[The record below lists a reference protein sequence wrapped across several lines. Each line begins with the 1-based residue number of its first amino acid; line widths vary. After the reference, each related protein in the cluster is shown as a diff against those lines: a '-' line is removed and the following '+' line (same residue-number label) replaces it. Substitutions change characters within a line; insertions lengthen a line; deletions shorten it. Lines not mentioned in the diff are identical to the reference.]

1 MEKKSFRLSDVVP
14 NAKRDVDDELA
25 FHLDMRAREFM
36 EQGLPEGEARRRAE
50 ESFGDVAAIR
60 GDLSSERTER
70 NEARKRRELWTGFL
84 SDLRFALRSL
94 KHNKAFAIAAIA
106 TMALGIGANSAIFS
120 IVNNVLL
127 RPLPYA
133 SPDRL
138 VMLWG
143 KYPNYGRTS
152 LSLPDFV
159 DWRAQATSFEQVAAL
174 HGATFN
180 FLSGDEPVQLRAD
193 RVTANF
199 FDALGVRPMLGRA
212 FHADEEVG
220 GDDYVVVLEH
230 GFWQRQFASN
240 PAVIGSSIQLSGQP
254 YTVVGVAPPGFRFL
268 RDVDLWATARM
279 DTPNSNRRS
288 EYLLAFGRLEPGVG
302 VEQASAEIATIAQ
315 RLSEQYPATN
325 QNFRS
330 DVVTMHDEVVGTV
343 RPALI
348 VFAGAVGLVL
358 LIACANVANLLLAR
372 AAARE
377 REIAVRSALGASR
390 GRLVRQLLT
399 ESMVVGVVGGVLGL
413 LLAVWAVASLRASE
427 TSLLPRLG
435 EVRVDGLVILFSA
448 LLSILTGLVFG
459 LVPALRLSSG
469 KLHDAIKEGARGA
482 AGGGVA
488 RFRSTLVLAEVALA
502 VVLLVGAGLLI
513 RSFEKLNRVDTGFDP
528 RNVLT
533 YQVVF
538 PTSRYREVPALAPVY
553 DQLIERT
560 RQIPGVRGV
569 AVSNTLP
576 MLGAG
581 YVTFAIENHPFA
593 PRGPDTAPIDV
604 QPLTVSPDFLKVMGL
619 RLVRGRFI
627 QARDVD
633 GAGDVAVINTEM
645 VRLFFP
651 QDRDPVGMRVTFGN
665 PSSPDATWWTVVGV
679 VDVVAQEGV
688 SAKPY
693 AQIYLP
699 IAQAQRRGVFVSIRT
714 DGAPLAMASAAREA
728 LRTVDR
734 ELPMNDVATMEERVS
749 QNIAATRVS
758 VVVLSLFAALALT
771 LAAIGIYGVLAY
783 AVAQRTREIG
793 IRMALGASAP
803 SVRRLIVRQG
813 MTPAIIGLVA
823 GLLGAYFLTEL
834 MQKLLFGVEHTD
846 PATFLGVAAFLGA
859 VALGASYLPAR
870 RATRVAP
877 TEALR
882 YD

>member
-1 MEKKSFRLSDVVP
+1 MKKSFRLSDVVP
-14 NAKRDVDDELA
+14 NAKKDVDDEVA
-25 FHLDMRAREFM
+25 FHLEMRTREFM
-36 EQGLPEGEARRRAE
+36 EQGLPEAEARRRAE

-60 GDLSSERTER
+60 GGLRSERTER
-70 NEARKRRELWTGFL
+70 NEERGRRELWTGFA

-94 KHNKAFAIAAIA
+94 RHNKAFAIAAIA

-127 RPLPYA
+127 RPLPFA
-133 SPDRL
+133 QPDRL

-143 KYPNYGRTS
+143 MYPNYGRTS

-159 DWRAQATSFEQVAAL
+159 DWRAQARGFDAVAAV
-174 HGATFN
+174 HSTVFN
-180 FLSGDEPVQLRAD
+180 YIGGEEPVQLRAD

-199 FDALGVRPMLGRA
+199 FDALGVRPMLGRG
-212 FHADEEVG
+212 FRPDEEVG
-220 GDDYVVVLEH
+220 GDDYVVVLGH
-230 GFWQRQFASN
+230 GFWQRQFAAN
-240 PAVIGSSIQLSGQP
+240 PNIIGSSILLSGQP
-254 YTVVGVAPPGFRFL
+254 YTVIGVAPPGFRFM
-268 RDVDLWATARM
+268 RDVDLWAPARM

-288 EYLLAFGRLEPGVG
+288 EYLTAFGRLKPGMTLQQG
-302 VEQASAEIATIAQ
+302 AAEIATIAQ

-330 DVVTMHDEVVGTV
+330 EVVMMHDEVVGNV
-343 RPALI
+343 RPTLI

-390 GRLVRQLLT
+390 GRIVRQLLT
-399 ESMVVGVVGGVLGL
+399 ESLLVGVIGGGLGL
-413 LLAVWAVASLRASE
+413 LLATWAVMSLRASE

-435 EVRVDGLVILFSA
+435 EVRIDGLVILFSLVLA
-448 LLSILTGLVFG
+448 VVTGLVFG

-469 KLHDAIKEGARGA
+469 RLHDAIKEGARGA
-482 AGGGVA
+482 SGGAVA
-488 RFRSTLVLAEVALA
+488 RFRHALVLAEVALA

-538 PTSRYREVPALAPVY
+538 PSSRYSDVPALAATY
-553 DQLIERT
+553 DQIIQRT
-560 RQIPGVRGV
+560 KQVPGVRGV

-581 YVTFAIENHPFA
+581 YITFAIENHPFG
-593 PRGPDTAPIDV
+593 PRGPDSPPIDV
-604 QPLTVSPDFLKVMGL
+604 QPFTVSPEFLSVMGL
-619 RLVRGRFI
+619 RLVRGRFVE
-627 QARDVD
+627 ARDVA
-633 GAGDVAVINTEM
+633 GSGDVAVVNTEM
-645 VRLFFP
+645 VRQFFP
-651 QDRDPVGMRVTFGN
+651 QDRDPIGMRVTFGN
-665 PSSPDATWWTVVGV
+665 PNSPDAVWRTVVGV

-699 IAQAQRRGVFVSIRT
+699 IAQSQRRGVFVSIKT
-714 DGAPLAMASAAREA
+714 AADPLTVVSAAREA
-728 LRTVDR
+728 LRGVDR
-734 ELPMNDVATMEERVS
+734 ELPMNDVATMEQRVS
-749 QNIAATRVS
+749 KDIAATRVS
-758 VVVLSLFAALALT
+758 VVVLSVFAGLALT

-793 IRMALGASAP
+793 IRMALGASAG
-803 SVRRLIVRQG
+803 SVRSLIVRQG
-813 MTPAIIGLVA
+813 MTPAVIGLVA
-823 GLLGAYFLTEL
+823 GLLGAFFLTEL

-846 PATFLGVAAFLGA
+846 PATFAGVATFLAA

>member
-1 MEKKSFRLSDVVP
+1 MPKRSFRLSDVVP
-14 NAKRDVDDELA
+14 DARKDVDDELA
-25 FHLDMRAREFM
+25 FHLEMRTREFM
-36 EQGLPEGEARRRAE
+36 DQGFPEHEARRRAE
-50 ESFGDVAAIR
+50 ESFGDLAGIR
-60 GDLSSERTER
+60 GDLSSGRAHR
-70 NEARKRRELWTGFL
+70 NDARERRELWTGFMA
-84 SDLRFALRSL
+84 DLRFGLRSL
-94 KHNKAFAIAAIA
+94 KQNKAFAIAAVA

-120 IVNNVLL
+120 IVNSVLL

-133 SPDRL
+133 QPERL
-138 VMLWG
+138 AMLWG
-143 KYPNYGRTS
+143 MYPNYGRAT
-152 LSLPDFV
+152 LSLPDYL
-159 DWRAQATSFEQVAAL
+159 DWRAQTRSFESVAAV
-174 HGATFN
+174 HGTTFN
-180 FLSGDEPVQLRAD
+180 YMGGDEPVQLRAD

-199 FDALGVRPMLGRA
+199 FDVLGVRPMLGRG
-212 FHADEEVG
+212 FVADEDAG
-220 GDDYVVVLEH
+220 GDDYVVVLDH

-240 PAVIGSSIQLSGQP
+240 PNIVGSSILLSAQP
-254 YTVVGVAPPGFRFL
+254 YTVVGVAAPGFRFF
-268 RDVDLWATARM
+268 RDVDLWATARL
-279 DTPNSNRRS
+279 DAPNSSRRS
-288 EYLLAFGRLEPGVG
+288 EYLTAFGRMRPGVTLA
-302 VEQASAEIATIAQ
+302 QASAEIATIAQ

-325 QNFRS
+325 ENFHS
-330 DVVTMHDEVVGTV
+330 EVVAMHEEVVGAV

-399 ESMVVGVVGGVLGL
+399 ESTLVGIIGGTFGLVL
-413 LLAVWAVASLRASE
+413 AIWAVASLRASE

-435 EVRVDGLVILFSA
+435 ELRVDTRIIVFSLALSLV
-448 LLSILTGLVFG
+448 TGVLFG
-459 LVPALRLSSG
+459 LAPALRLASG

-488 RFRSTLVLAEVALA
+488 RFRSMLVLAEVALA

-533 YQVVF
+533 YQVGF
-538 PTSRYREVPALAPVY
+538 PASRYRDVPALATMY
-553 DQLIERT
+553 EQIIERT
-560 RQIPGVRGV
+560 RRIPGVRSV

-581 YVTFAIENHPFA
+581 YITFAVENHPFG
-593 PRGPDTAPIDV
+593 PRGPDSPPIDV
-604 QPLTVSPDFLKVMGL
+604 QPLTVSPEYLDVMSL

-627 QARDVD
+627 EPRDVD
-633 GAGDVAVINTEM
+633 GAGDVAVVNTEM

-651 QDRDPVGMRVTFGN
+651 RDRDPVGMRVTFGN
-665 PSSPDATWWTVVGV
+665 PNSPDANWWTVVGV

-693 AQIYLP
+693 SQIYLP
-699 IAQAQRRGVFVSIRT
+699 IAQAQRRGIYVSIRT
-714 DGAPLAMASAAREA
+714 DGEPLALTSAAREA
-728 LRTVDR
+728 LRAVDR

-758 VVVLSLFAALALT
+758 VVVLSVFAALALT
-771 LAAIGIYGVLAY
+771 LAVIGIYGVLAY

-793 IRMALGASAP
+793 IRMALGASAG

-813 MTPAIIGLVA
+813 MRPAGIGLVV

-834 MQKLLFGVEHTD
+834 MQKLLFGVQHTD
-846 PATFLGVAAFLGA
+846 PTTFFGVAAFLGV
-859 VALGASYLPAR
+859 VAFGASYLPAR

>member
-1 MEKKSFRLSDVVP
+1 MKKSFRLSDVVP
-14 NAKRDVDDELA
+14 DAKRDVDDEVA
-25 FHLDMRAREFM
+25 FHLEMRAREYM
-36 EQGLPEGEARRRAE
+36 EQGLSEAEARRRAE

-60 GDLSSERTER
+60 GDLRSGRADR
-70 NEARKRRELWTGFL
+70 NDARERREWWTGFM
-84 SDLRFALRSL
+84 SDLRFAVRALRT
-94 KHNKAFAIAAIA
+94 NKAFAVAAIA

-120 IVNNVLL
+120 IVNSVLL

-133 SPDRL
+133 QPERL

-143 KYPNYGRTS
+143 LYPNYGRTS

-159 DWRAQATSFEQVAAL
+159 DWRAQARSFDAVGAV

-180 FLSGDEPVQLRAD
+180 YLSGEEPMQLRAD

-199 FDALGVRPMLGRA
+199 FEALGIRPMLGRA
-212 FHADEEVG
+212 FRPDEEI
-220 GDDYVVVLEH
+220 GDDDFVVVLGY
-230 GFWQRQFASN
+230 GFWQRQFAGD
-240 PAVIGSSIQLSGQP
+240 PTVVGRSILLSGQP
-254 YTVVGVAPPGFRFL
+254 FTVIGVAPPGFRFM
-268 RDVDLWATARM
+268 RDVDLWAPARM
-279 DTPNSNRRS
+279 DTPNANRRS
-288 EYLLAFGRLEPGVG
+288 EYLTAFGRLKRDVTLQQG
-302 VEQASAEIATIAQ
+302 ATEIATIAG

-330 DVVTMHDEVVGTV
+330 AVVMMHDEVVGNV
-343 RPALI
+343 RPTLV

-390 GRLVRQLLT
+390 GRIVRQLLT
-399 ESMVVGVVGGVLGL
+399 ESMLVGIIGGSLGL
-413 LLAVWAVASLRASE
+413 LLAAWAVMSLRTSE

-435 EVRVDGLVILFSA
+435 EVRVDGVVIVFSA
-448 LLSILTGLVFG
+448 LLSIVTGLVFG

-469 KLHDAIKEGARGA
+469 RLHEAIKEGARGA
-482 AGGGVA
+482 AGGAVA
-488 RFRSTLVLAEVALA
+488 RFRHALVLAEVALA

-528 RNVLT
+528 RSVLT

-538 PTSRYREVPALAPVY
+538 PSSRYRDVPALAPVY
-553 DQLIERT
+553 DQILART
-560 RQIPGVRGV
+560 KQIPGVRGV

-581 YVTFAIENHPFA
+581 YITFAIENVPFA
-593 PRGPDTAPIDV
+593 PRGPDSPPIDV
-604 QPLTVSPDFLKVMGL
+604 QPLTVSPDYLNVMGL
-619 RLVRGRFI
+619 RLVRGRFVES
-627 QARDVD
+627 RDVD
-633 GAGDVAVINTEM
+633 GAGDVAVVNTEM

-651 QDRDPVGMRVTFGN
+651 PDRDPIGMRVTFGDPN
-665 PSSPDATWWTVVGV
+665 NPDASWWTVVGV

-688 SAKPY
+688 SAKAY
-693 AQIYLP
+693 SQIYLP
-699 IAQAQRRGVFVSIRT
+699 IAQAQRRGVFVSLRT
-714 DGAPLAMASAAREA
+714 AGDPLAVTSAAREA
-728 LRTVDR
+728 LRAVDR
-734 ELPMNDVATMEERVS
+734 ELPMNDVVTMEQRVS
-749 QNIAATRVS
+749 KDIAATRVS
-758 VVVLSLFAALALT
+758 VVVLSIFASLALT

-793 IRMALGASAP
+793 IRMALGASAR
-803 SVRRLIVRQG
+803 SVRALIVRQG
-813 MTPAIIGLVA
+813 MMPAIIGLAA

-834 MQKLLFGVEHTD
+834 MQKILFGVEPTD
-846 PATFLGVAAFLGA
+846 PATFVGVAAFLAA

>member
-1 MEKKSFRLSDVVP
+1 MKKSFRLSDVVP
-14 NAKRDVDDELA
+14 DAKKDVDDEVS
-25 FHLDMRAREFM
+25 FHLEMRAREYM
-36 EQGLPEGEARRRAE
+36 EQGLTEAEARRRAE

-60 GDLSSERTER
+60 GDLRSGRVER
-70 NEARKRRELWTGFL
+70 NDARERREWWTGL
-84 SDLRFALRSL
+84 TSDVRFALRSL
-94 KHNKAFAIAAIA
+94 RSNKAFAIAAIA

-133 SPDRL
+133 QPDRL

-143 KYPNYGRTS
+143 MYPNYGRSS
-152 LSLPDFV
+152 LSLPDFL
-159 DWRAQATSFEQVAAL
+159 DWRAQARGFDAVAAV
-174 HGATFN
+174 HGTTFN
-180 FLSGDEPVQLRAD
+180 YLSGEEPVQLRAD

-199 FDALGVRPMLGRA
+199 FDALGVRPMLGRP
-212 FHADEEVG
+212 FRPDEEIG
-220 GDDYVVVLEH
+220 EDDFVVVL
-230 GFWQRQFASN
+230 GYNFWQRQFAGD
-240 PAVIGSSIQLSGQP
+240 PRVVGSSILLSGQP
-254 YTVVGVAPPGFRFL
+254 HTVIGVAPPGFRFM
-268 RDVDLWATARM
+268 RDVDLWAPARM
-279 DTPNSNRRS
+279 DTPNANRRS
-288 EYLLAFGRLEPGVG
+288 EYLTAFGRLTGGVTLRQG
-302 VEQASAEIATIAQ
+302 AAEIATIAQ

-325 QNFRS
+325 RNFRS
-330 DVVTMHDEVVGTV
+330 SVVMMHEEVVGNV
-343 RPALI
+343 RPTLL

-390 GRLVRQLLT
+390 GRIIRQLLT
-399 ESMVVGVVGGVLGL
+399 ESLLVGIIGGALGL
-413 LLAVWAVASLRASE
+413 LLASWAVMSLRASG
-427 TSLLPRLG
+427 TALLPRLA
-435 EVRVDGLVILFSA
+435 EVRVDGVVIAFSA
-448 LLSILTGLVFG
+448 LLSIVTGLVFG
-459 LVPALRLSSG
+459 LVPAMRLSSG
-469 KLHDAIKEGARGA
+469 QLHDAIKEGARGA
-482 AGGGVA
+482 AGGAVA
-488 RFRSTLVLAEVALA
+488 RFRHALVLAEVALA

-538 PTSRYREVPALAPVY
+538 PTSRYPEVAALTSQY
-553 DQLIERT
+553 DQIIGRT
-560 RQIPGVRGV
+560 KQIPGVHGV

-581 YVTFAIENHPFA
+581 YVTFAIENHPLG
-593 PRGPDTAPIDV
+593 PRGPDSPPIDV
-604 QPLTVSPDFLKVMGL
+604 QPLTVSPEYSSVMGL
-619 RLVRGRFI
+619 RLTKGRFVEP
-627 QARDVD
+627 RDVD
-633 GAGDVAVINTEM
+633 GAGDVAVVNTEM

-651 QDRDPVGMRVTFGN
+651 PDRDPIGMRVTFGN
-665 PSSPDATWWTVVGV
+665 PTSPDADWWTVVGV

-688 SAKPY
+688 SARPY
-693 AQIYLP
+693 SQIYLP

-714 DGAPLAMASAAREA
+714 ERDPLAVVSAARDA
-728 LRTVDR
+728 LRGVDR
-734 ELPMNDVATMEERVS
+734 ELPMNDVATMEQRVS
-749 QNIAATRVS
+749 KDVAATRVS
-758 VVVLSLFAALALT
+758 VFVLSIFAALALT

-793 IRMALGASAP
+793 IRMALGASAG
-803 SVRRLIVRQG
+803 SVRGLIVRQG
-813 MTPAIIGLVA
+813 MMPAAIGLAA

-834 MQKLLFGVEHTD
+834 MQKILFGVEHTD
-846 PATFLGVAAFLGA
+846 PATFVGVAAFLAA

>member
-1 MEKKSFRLSDVVP
+1 MKKSFRLSDVVP
-14 NAKRDVDDELA
+14 DAKKDVDDEVA
-25 FHLDMRAREFM
+25 FHLEMRAREYM
-36 EQGLPEGEARRRAE
+36 EQGLPEAEARRRAE

-60 GDLSSERTER
+60 GDLRSGRADR
-70 NEARKRRELWTGFL
+70 NDARERREWWTGFM

-94 KHNKAFAIAAIA
+94 RSNKAFAVAAIA

-133 SPDRL
+133 QPDRL

-143 KYPNYGRTS
+143 LYPNYGRTS

-159 DWRAQATSFEQVAAL
+159 DWRAQAGSFDAVAAV
-174 HGATFN
+174 HSATFN
-180 FLSGDEPVQLRAD
+180 YIGGEEPVQLRAD

-212 FHADEEVG
+212 FRADEETG
-220 GDDYVVVLEH
+220 GDDFVVVLGH
-230 GFWQRQFASN
+230 GFWQRQFASD
-240 PAVIGSSIQLSGQP
+240 PAVIGRSILLSGQP
-254 YTVVGVAPPGFRFL
+254 FTVIGVAPPGFRFM
-268 RDVDLWATARM
+268 RDVDLWAPART
-279 DTPNSNRRS
+279 DTPDANRRS
-288 EYLLAFGRLEPGVG
+288 EYLTAFGRLEPGVTLQQG
-302 VEQASAEIATIAQ
+302 AAEIATIAQ

-330 DVVTMHDEVVGTV
+330 DVVSMHDEIVGNV
-343 RPALI
+343 RPTLI

-372 AAARE
+372 AAVRE

-390 GRLVRQLLT
+390 GRIVRQLLT
-399 ESMVVGVVGGVLGL
+399 ESMLVGVIGGGLGL
-413 LLAVWAVASLRASE
+413 LLAAWAVMSLRASE

-435 EVRVDGLVILFSA
+435 EVRMDGVVIAFA
-448 LLSILTGLVFG
+448 VLLSIATGLVFG

-469 KLHDAIKEGARGA
+469 RLHEAIKEGARGA
-482 AGGGVA
+482 AGGAVA
-488 RFRSTLVLAEVALA
+488 RFRHALVLAEVALA

-538 PTSRYREVPALAPVY
+538 PSSRYREVSALAPIY
-553 DQLIERT
+553 DQIIART
-560 RQIPGVRGV
+560 KEIPGVRGV

-576 MLGAG
+576 LLGAG
-581 YVTFAIENHPFA
+581 YITFAIENHPFA
-593 PRGPDTAPIDV
+593 PRGPDSSPIDV
-604 QPLTVSPDFLKVMGL
+604 QPMTVSPEFLDVMGL
-619 RLVRGRFI
+619 RLVKGRFVE
-627 QARDVD
+627 ARDVT
-633 GAGDVAVINTEM
+633 GAGSVAVVNTEM
-645 VRLFFP
+645 VRQFFP
-651 QDRDPVGMRVTFGN
+651 RDRDPVGMRVTFGN
-665 PSSPDATWWTVVGV
+665 PQDPQTVWRTVVGV
-679 VDVVAQEGV
+679 VDIVAQEGV

-693 AQIYLP
+693 SQIYLP

-714 DGAPLAMASAAREA
+714 EGEPLNVATAARQA
-728 LRTVDR
+728 LRSVDR
-734 ELPMNDVATMEERVS
+734 ELPMNDVATMEQRVS
-749 QNIAATRVS
+749 KDIAATRVS
-758 VVVLSLFAALALT
+758 VVVLSVFAALALA

-793 IRMALGASAP
+793 IRMALGASAR
-803 SVRRLIVRQG
+803 SVRGLIVRQG
-813 MTPAIIGLVA
+813 MMPAIIGLGV
-823 GLLGAYFLTEL
+823 GLLGAFFLTEL
-834 MQKLLFGVEHTD
+834 MQKILFGVEHTD
-846 PATFLGVAAFLGA
+846 PATFLGVAAFLAA

-877 TEALR
+877 TEALH